1 MRRRDFISL
10 IGGVMAPSLPW
21 PRAARAQQGTSVR
34 RIGALMGYSE
44 YDPEAKANLARF
56 AQALAELGWIDRRN
70 VQMEVRWAASNADR
84 IRAFA
89 KELVGLAPEVILTS
103 GTAVTAGLRQE
114 TQTIPIVFT
123 VVGDPVGEGF
133 VAALRRPETNITGFI
148 SQEASMASKWV
159 ELLMKIAPEIERIAI
174 MFNPDTAPGGG
185 SYYWP
190 SFEAA
195 ARSLRVEPIAAPVHS
210 DAEIESFT
218 TSFGREPAGGLVV
231 MPENFTVVHRAQIV
245 SSVTASN
252 LPAVYGVSAFA
263 REGGLVSY
271 GPDYKDNFRRAALYV
286 DRILHGA
293 KPAEL
298 PVQVPVKFEL
308 VINLKAAKA
317 RGLVIPP
324 TLLALAD
331 EVIE

>member
-10 IGGVMAPSLPW
+10 IGVVMAPPLLRPL
-21 PRAARAQQGTSVR
+21 AARAQQGANVR
-34 RIGALMGYSE
+34 RIGALLGYSE
-44 YDPEAKANLARF
+44 HDPEAKAYLARF
-56 AQALAELGWIDRRN
+56 THTLAELGWTDGRN
-70 VQMEVRWAASNADR
+70 VQMEVRWAASNVDR
-84 IRAFA
+84 IRTFA
-89 KELVGLAPEVILTS
+89 KELVDLQPEIILTS

-133 VAALRRPETNITGFI
+133 ASSLRRPEANITGFI
-148 SQEASMASKWV
+148 SQEASMASKWL
-159 ELLMKIAPEIERIAI
+159 ELLMKIAPDIERVAI

-190 SFEAA
+190 AFEAA

-218 TSFGREPAGGLVV
+218 TSFAREPAGGLVV
-231 MPENFTVVHRAQIV
+231 MPENFTVVHRVQIV
-245 SSVTASN
+245 SSVTASK

-263 REGGLVSY
+263 REGGLLSY
-271 GPDYKDNFRRAALYV
+271 GPDYKDNFRRAAVYV
-286 DRILHGA
+286 DRILRGT

-308 VINLKAAKA
+308 VINLKTAKSQGFA
-317 RGLVIPP
+317 IPL